1 MKTKTKKEQI
11 NQIVKAVAK
20 VTGVSEQTMLGRLRT
35 DEAVEA
41 RWICWHYIHCH
52 MGLQCAVIGRRWG
65 KGVNHATVIHGLKQ
79 IAYKLMYARD
89 WNLRPMME
97 DVAEVLKI
105 EPKLPKAQVR
115 EVA

>member
-1 MKTKTKKEQI
+1 MKTKTKQEQI
-11 NQIVKAVAK
+11 AEIVAAVAK
-20 VTGVSEQTMLGRLRT
+20 VTGVSEQTMMSRLRT

-41 RWICWHYIHCH
+41 RWIAWYYMATH
-52 MGLQCAVIGRRWG
+52 MGLQLAVIGRRWG

-105 EPKLPKAQVR
+105 KPKLPKAQGRWV
-115 EVA
+115 